1 MPRIGIA
8 HKATVMMAHMVN
20 STVPRPPPWGAGAT
34 GAGGAPPTSVDGA
47 PAGRLCLSP
56 RSTPPP
62 SRIIIDCGANTVTS
76 QPMAMK
82 PPSASPEAENGTSL
96 SNGTGIP
103 QSAVKYQ
110 EMV

>member
-1 MPRIGIA
+1 MFE
-8 HKATVMMAHMVN
+8 
-20 STVPRPPPWGAGAT
+20 
-34 GAGGAPPTSVDGA
+34 
-47 PAGRLCLSP
+47 PAQYAA
-56 RSTPPP
+56 P

-82 PPSASPEAENGTSL
+82 PPSVSPEAENGTSL